1 MIDVIGGVY
10 SEVCVQPAWDQL
22 YGSAGRA
29 AHALS
34 GVSNGVRLHTCIDD
48 ANRSQLDALVGSF
61 GAAVSASRIERTITF
76 HYVHPLSVPIIIPPP
91 HLIRSPTRISMRAD
105 IVLRFGMLE
114 GDGLIEGDRVIYD
127 PQSAYDP
134 RPFAENGSTANVLA
148 IVANGYE
155 LRMMSQLD
163 DPLAGAQEL
172 LRRERAEVVVV
183 KQGGRGALVVTQGSH
198 ERVPAYRSASVFS
211 IGSGDIFAA
220 TFAHYWGEEGLA
232 PVAAADLASRA
243 TARYC
248 ETKDA
253 LLVPRQEFEN
263 EWNQPVTMRDGC
275 VYLAAPFFNIGE
287 RWLVEEARAHLTSM
301 GLRVFSPLHDVGRG
315 PGDIVAAKDLAGLDQ
330 CDRVLALVD
339 TRDPGT
345 LFEVGYARGKDLPVV
360 FLAETLSEEE
370 QKMLVGTNCRKTDD
384 FATALY
390 MTAWS

>member
-1 MIDVIGGVY
+1 MIDVVGGVY
-10 SEVCVQPAWDQL
+10 SEVCLQPEWDQL

-34 GVSNGVRLHTCIDD
+34 GVSSGVRLHTCIDD
-48 ANRSQLDALVGSF
+48 ANRAQLEALAASF
-61 GAAVSASRIERTITF
+61 GAAVSAARIERTIAF
-76 HYVHPLSVPIIIPPP
+76 HYVHPLSVPIIVPPP
-91 HLIRSPTRISMRAD
+91 HLIRTPTRLNVRAD
-105 IVLRFGMLE
+105 VILRFGMLE
-114 GDGLIEGDRVIYD
+114 GDAIVAADRVVYD

-134 RPFAENGSTANVLA
+134 RPFAENGSSAKTLA

-155 LRMMSQLD
+155 LRMMTQID

-172 LRRERAEVVVV
+172 LRLERAEVVVV
-183 KQGGRGALVVTQGSH
+183 KQGGRGALVVTTRSQDH
-198 ERVPAYRSASVFS
+198 VPAYRSTSVFS

-220 TFAHYWGEEGLA
+220 AFAHFWGEQELA
-232 PVAAADLASRA
+232 PVEAANLASRA

-253 LLVPRQEFEN
+253 RLVPRPEFEN
-263 EWNQPVTMRDGC
+263 DWTEPVTMRDGC
-275 VYLAAPFFNIGE
+275 AYLAGPFFNIAE
-287 RWLVEEARAHLTSM
+287 RWLVEEARAHLRSM

-315 PGDIVAAKDLAGLDQ
+315 PGDIVAAKDLAGLDH

-345 LFEVGYARGKDLPVV
+345 LFEVGYARAKNLPVV
-360 FLAETLSEEE
+360 FLAETLSNEE
-370 QKMLVGTNCRKTDD
+370 QKMLVGTNCRRTDD